1 MAELFAVTLN
11 DENGVPYN
19 IEVRSKEDLRYA
31 MPTVIALHE
40 PQASQLEAF
49 MKMDEDEQH
58 DIIIGT
64 INSYTEDEFKEN
76 EIWIRILLSQM
87 SRQQAENGLDGI
99 AWLSDA
105 SRRVNPKSSALS
117 QPFADKAD
125 ALEKIGFAWLFLYDG
140 EHDHFDDVK
149 RYDKYWYNKYCRE
162 VMRNTRKGGSARN
175 FRRKRIK
182 RGNVKTAK

>member
-49 MKMDEDEQH
+49 MKMDEDEQY
-58 DIIIGT
+58 DMIIGT

-76 EIWIRILLSQM
+76 ELWIRILLSQM

-140 EHDHFDDVK
+140 EHDHFNDVK
-149 RYDKYWYNKYCRE
+149 RYDTYWYKKYCRE
-162 VMRNTRKGGSARN
+162 VMKNARKAKSARN

-182 RGNVKTAK
+182 

>member
-19 IEVRSKEDLRYA
+19 NEVRSKEDLRYA

-58 DIIIGT
+58 DMIIGT

-76 EIWIRILLSQM
+76 ELWIRILLSQM
-87 SRQQAENGLDGI
+87 SRQQAENGMDGI

-105 SRRVNPKSSALS
+105 SRQLNPKTSALA
-117 QPFADKAD
+117 QPFENKAD

-162 VMRNTRKGGSARN
+162 VMKNARRGRRAKGVRN
-175 FRRKRIK
+175 FFRKR
-182 RGNVKTAK
+182 VK